1 MTPKKTSPSPPPPP
15 PPPPPPHSLRAPLN
29 ITPTNNNNNNS
40 NNNNFRASNSPVIVP
55 MKKREEETP
64 AMPNSSPPEGGR
76 GKATNDPV
84 IIPAPMNNNNNN
96 TSKTISSSSSPS
108 ATNKKDDNEVIV
120 LEEEEEELPRSKLHK
135 ELMQIYN
142 CYNANCL
149 ALEADPVK
157 KDDWQNSKKYPG
169 EVLCVKCSIV
179 EKRQVAEEKKIEKE
193 KKQAEASIPTT
204 RGNATL
210 KRPLPLP
217 SLLSSEKHEGH
228 KKNKH
233 DKKVNAED
241 DEKETEEENTEESE
255 DNVPLSEL
263 AKYIVPKNPP
273 QKQQLTTVKPNKS
286 KRKPQWLIDW
296 YSEEWWGRGDKKKF
310 KVYTYEELFNPD
322 KKPKLSMDYLEGL
335 EANIDASSKNPRFI
349 CVGALPKQTNFAYD
363 RPPPP
368 TRTDKKKKGLPE
380 IHKIRSS
387 QGTHA
392 KPKYIRR
399 VTLAELMDAKLIG
412 AGLNVLSMEYRGK
425 EYKANI
431 TKNRQIA
438 FQGKSYNEPAS
449 FSLAVKRLASPELKF
464 SNPWT
469 HPGGVQY
476 KDQNGTRQFLGT
488 LREKFFAM
496 IGRNDLVGLP
506 KADSNRVNDV
516 QTSKSRTITVTT
528 SAKLSKAAQKSSS
541 AKTARNVMLV
551 SESQAA
557 KKAMVPKLYKTPAT
571 DTSPA
576 MSYSSSDHGIE
587 RDHGEKY
594 DVEDD
599 DVFVN
604 KKKESVV
611 HDDVVMTTDEAV
623 EIAVNHRDGSLI
635 YTTKKKKKNV
645 VRPKSNFYKRFPELH

>member
-1 MTPKKTSPSPPPPP
+1 
-15 PPPPPPHSLRAPLN
+15 
-29 ITPTNNNNNNS
+29 
-40 NNNNFRASNSPVIVP
+40 
-55 MKKREEETP
+55 
-64 AMPNSSPPEGGR
+64 
-76 GKATNDPV
+76 
-84 IIPAPMNNNNNN
+84 
-96 TSKTISSSSSPS
+96 
-108 ATNKKDDNEVIV
+108 
-120 LEEEEEELPRSKLHK
+120 
-135 ELMQIYN
+135 
-142 CYNANCL
+142 
-149 ALEADPVK
+149 
-157 KDDWQNSKKYPG
+157 
-169 EVLCVKCSIV
+169 
-179 EKRQVAEEKKIEKE
+179 VAEEKKIEKE

-228 KKNKH
+228 KKNKY

-368 TRTDKKKKGLPE
+368 TRTDKKKNGLPE

-449 FSLAVKRLASPELKF
+449 FSLAVKRLASPEMKF
-464 SNPWT
+464 SNPWI

-476 KDQNGTRQFLGT
+476 KDKNGTRQFLGT

-528 SAKLSKAAQKSSS
+528 SAKLSNAAQKSSS
-541 AKTARNVMLV
+541 AKTARNVVLV
-551 SESQAA
+551 GESQAA

-576 MSYSSSDHGIE
+576 MSLDSSSDHGIE
-587 RDHGEKY
+587 RDHEEKY
-594 DVEDD
+594 DAEND

-604 KKKESVV
+604 RKKESVV
-611 HDDVVMTTDEAV
+611 HNDVVMTTDEAV

>member
-1 MTPKKTSPSPPPPP
+1 MTPKKTTTTS
-15 PPPPPPHSLRAPLN
+15 PPPPHSLRAPLN

-40 NNNNFRASNSPVIVP
+40 NNNNFRASNSPLIVP

-64 AMPNSSPPEGGR
+64 
-76 GKATNDPV
+76 
-84 IIPAPMNNNNNN
+84 
-96 TSKTISSSSSPS
+96 SSSPS

-120 LEEEEEELPRSKLHK
+120 LEEEEEEELPRSKLHK

-179 EKRQVAEEKKIEKE
+179 EKRQVAEEKRIEKE
-193 KKQAEASIPTT
+193 KKQAEASVPTT

-228 KKNKH
+228 KKKKH

-241 DEKETEEENTEESE
+241 DEKENTEEPE

-263 AKYIVPKNPP
+263 AKYVASKNPP

-349 CVGALPKQTNFAYD
+349 CVGALPKQTNFAND
-363 RPPPP
+363 RPPRPI
-368 TRTDKKKKGLPE
+368 RTDEKKNGRPE

-449 FSLAVKRLASPELKF
+449 FSLAVKRLASPEMKF

-476 KDQNGTRQFLGT
+476 KDQNGTRQFLGM

-506 KADSNRVNDV
+506 KADSNRINDV

-528 SAKLSKAAQKSSS
+528 SAKLSKAAQKASS

-551 SESQAA
+551 GESQAT
-557 KKAMVPKLYKTPAT
+557 KKAIVPKLYKTSAT

-576 MSYSSSDHGIE
+576 MSLDSSSDHGIE
-587 RDHGEKY
+587 RDHEEKY